1 MKDSIYNALNLSGF
15 FSISKKQLVKLIKE
29 LEKKKMHVYVYIHQ
43 ILLLFMLC

>member
-15 FSISKKQLVKLIKE
+15 FQFQKTIIIIKE